1 MGAEVLV
8 TFRLSS
14 LGFGGTERV
23 FLSVADHLSTTHG
36 WAVDFVVDMTG
47 GHETE
52 QIAVAKGYG
61 LVGLGGRRTWKT
73 ILPFARYLRT
83 RRPGIVISAYTDT
96 NAAALMANALN
107 RFRTPIL
114 VTEHAPL
121 DEHWAGKPWPK
132 RLLLEFMVR
141 YVYKWAD
148 QVVGVSRGL
157 AEQLARRLK
166 HRHISHVHNPVRFR
180 DRTLT
185 RAEARRLLGLEAD
198 GRIILAVGRIS
209 RAKNYLMLLEAL
221 RSLRPAHRPRLYIV
235 GGVFERD
242 EKNRLDRF
250 VAEHGLD
257 GQVTF
262 VDFTHEIHAYYEAAD
277 LLVLSSAWEG
287 FGNVLVEGLAFG
299 LPIVSC
305 RCNYGPAEILA
316 DGEFG
321 VLVEVND
328 HVAMGK
334 AIEQVLTQ
342 NHFDPERQ
350 AERARMFS
358 ERRIGEAYFHLICEA
373 RGAAP

>member
-1 MGAEVLV
+1 MGAPVLV

-23 FLSVADHLSTTHG
+23 FLSVADHLSTIHG
-36 WAVDFVVDMTG
+36 WAVDFVVDTMG

-52 QIAVAKGYG
+52 QIAIANGHG
-61 LVGLGGRRTWKT
+61 LVSLDRRRTWKT
-73 ILPFARYLRT
+73 ILPFVRYLRT

-96 NAAALMANALN
+96 NAAALLANALD
-107 RFRTPIL
+107 RFRTPML

-141 YVYKWAD
+141 YMYRWAD
-148 QVVGVSRGL
+148 HVVGVSRGL
-157 AEQLARRLK
+157 AEQLARRLN
-166 HRHISHVHNPVRFR
+166 HRHISHIHNPVRFR

-185 RAEARRLLGLEAD
+185 RAEARQVLGLEVDAQ
-198 GRIILAVGRIS
+198 IVLAVGRIS

-221 RSLRPAHRPRLYIV
+221 RSLRPVHRPRLYIV

-242 EKNRLDRF
+242 EKARLDRF
-250 VAEHGLD
+250 VAEHRLH

-262 VDFTHEIHAYYEAAD
+262 VDFTHEIHAYYEAAN

-287 FGNVLVEGLAFG
+287 FGNVLVEALAFG

-305 RCNYGPAEILA
+305 RCNFGPAEILA

-321 VLVEVND
+321 VLVEVGD

-334 AIEQVLTQ
+334 AIGQVLTH

-350 AERARMFS
+350 VERARMFS
-358 ERRIGEAYFHLICEA
+358 EQRVGEAYFQLICEA
-373 RGAAP
+373 RGSAP